1 MTNRR
6 APDTETSLIGHYAGA
21 VTRLAALALDITLT
35 IIVFNLAVAAGDWLA
50 QRFFGI
56 SVDPTDGS
64 PVWIVALL
72 AWQFVY
78 FAYCWTLSGKTP
90 AMALLG
96 LRVVRGDGSDLDRN
110 RAALRALTLPL
121 GAVCFGL
128 GYVGV
133 VLGRRRRALH
143 DVIADTGVI
152 YDFDA
157 RAARLRFLMRK
168 PVRPSDPS

>member
-64 PVWIVALL
+64 LFWIAGLL
-72 AWQFVY
+72 VWQFVY

-96 LRVVRGDGSDLDRN
+96 LRVV
-110 RAALRALTLPL
+110 
-121 GAVCFGL
+121 
-128 GYVGV
+128 
-133 VLGRRRRALH
+133 
-143 DVIADTGVI
+143 
-152 YDFDA
+152 
-157 RAARLRFLMRK
+157 
-168 PVRPSDPS
+168 